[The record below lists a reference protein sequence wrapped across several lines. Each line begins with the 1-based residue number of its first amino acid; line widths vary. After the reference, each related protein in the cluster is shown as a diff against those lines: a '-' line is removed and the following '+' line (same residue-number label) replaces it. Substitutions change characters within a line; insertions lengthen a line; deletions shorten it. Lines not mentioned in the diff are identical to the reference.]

1 MGGFMAG
8 DYDRHADDVVEL
20 EAERL
25 ARRDRLAEMGPP
37 ASWPLEQHPGRPGAS
52 FRERLE
58 GERVFR
64 AIENE
69 ELRRRVDAG
78 AIIVP
83 GPRTAA
89 RRASSWWARHRDD
102 VLDLVVIF
110 AVFAALILAAAIA
123 GEAAPPPPA
132 DVR

>member
-25 ARRDRLAEMGPP
+25 ARLDRFNDHAPYP
-37 ASWPLEQHPGRPGAS
+37 CSSLE
-52 FRERLE
+52 L
-58 GERVFR
+58 ERVAR
-64 AIENE
+64 AMDNE
-69 ELRRRVDAG
+69 SLRRRVDAG

-89 RRASSWWARHRDD
+89 RLASSWWARHRDD